1 VIELEGDNSL
11 VIVGNVRRQL
21 YSMDSKKLQE
31 IINRWFLGI
40 LVSGNYGD

>member
-1 VIELEGDNSL
+1 
-11 VIVGNVRRQL
+11 
-21 YSMDSKKLQE
+21 MDSKKLQE